1 MEMTPPALGLSLL
14 CTLSVSLFR
23 SPLRVHRRRNYFLQ
37 LLHLGSRG
45 FKARFAQ
52 RLLNKALTRDRA
64 AGTPLTE
71 DGRFGP
77 LTIAAIRAFQSR
89 HPPLVVDSTIGPQTW
104 RALGLTTEQEHNSII
119 QFGQPTTTSC
129 WSAAATSIFGNQS
142 VGPGAAGLAT
152 NGGLLPS
159 IENLQ
164 IFANGLGWTMLNFSP
179 SVSELVSQVQRKPL
193 WIAAQGA
200 HFAHAV
206 VLSGVYSDGDS
217 SGDGTMFRIHDP
229 WPVNVGNIY
238 GSFANPLM
246 IMSADGVTQVPT
258 TNFFVLIP
266 A

>member
-1 MEMTPPALGLSLL
+1 M
-14 CTLSVSLFR
+14 
-23 SPLRVHRRRNYFLQ
+23 Q

-45 FKARFAQ
+45 FKAKYAQ
-52 RLLNKALTRDRA
+52 RLLNKALTRDHA

-77 LTIAAIRAFQSR
+77 LTVTAIRAFQSR
-89 HPPLVVDSTIGPQTW
+89 HPPLIVDGVIGPQTW
-104 RALGLTTEQEHNSII
+104 RALGLTTEKEHPSVI

-129 WSAAATSIFGNQS
+129 WSAAATEIFGNMS
-142 VGPGAAGLAT
+142 VGPGAASLGT

-164 IFANGLGWTMLNFSP
+164 TFANGLGWTLLNFSP
-179 SVSELVSQVQRKPL
+179 GVGELVAQVQAKPL
-193 WIAAQGA
+193 WIAAQGT

-206 VLSGVYSDGDS
+206 VFSAVYSDGDS
-217 SGDGTMFRIHDP
+217 SGDGTMFRVHDP

-238 GSFANPLM
+238 GTFADPIC
-246 IMSADGVTQVPT
+246 IMAADGVTLVPT
-258 TNFFVLIP
+258 VNFFVLVP